1 MKISK
6 FSSIVSTLT
15 VLFALLGTANPSLAL
30 DTPNTSRQQ
39 TVSWGWADNADKK
52 HRDFS
57 EDDYADA
64 MEMAPIKVTTTL
76 NGPSRRVVLEAWDPF
91 QQGWVLESQSRT
103 DGTGVALLRVNP
115 YCDGYTKDASEWCDR
130 DITYRIRVLKSGIQ
144 RQVISKPFLVTFVK
158 SENAQM

>member
-1 MKISK
+1 MKLSRFNK
-6 FSSIVSTLT
+6 LCSGMT
-15 VLFALLGTANPSLAL
+15 VLYVLLGSVTSSFALDNP
-30 DTPNTSRQQ
+30 TTSRQQ
-39 TVSWGWADNADKK
+39 TVTWGWADGADKK

-64 MEMAPIKVTTTL
+64 MEMAPIKVIVTT

-115 YCDGYTKDASEWCDR
+115 YCDGYSKDASEWCDR
-130 DITYRIRVLKSGIQ
+130 DITYRVRVLKSGIQ
-144 RQVISKPFLVTFVK
+144 RQVVSKPFLVTFVK
-158 SENAQM
+158 SEDAQM

>member
-1 MKISK
+1 MKLSK
-6 FSSIVSTLT
+6 FSLVMSVMT
-15 VLFALLGTANPSLAL
+15 VLFGLIISSNASYAL

-39 TVSWGWADNADKK
+39 TVTWGWADGADKK

-64 MEMAPIKVTTTL
+64 MEMAPIKVTTSV
-76 NGPSRRVVLEAWDPF
+76 NGPSRRVILETWDPF
-91 QQGWVLESQSRT
+91 QQGWTIESQSRT

-115 YCDGYTKDASEWCDR
+115 YCEGYTKDASEWCDR

-158 SENAQM
+158 SEDAQM

>member
-1 MKISK
+1 MKLSKISRV
-6 FSSIVSTLT
+6 IGTLT
-15 VLFALLGTANPSLAL
+15 VLFALLGSANSSYAL

-39 TVSWGWADNADKK
+39 TVSWGWADGADKK

-103 DGTGVALLRVNP
+103 DGAGVALLRVNP

-158 SENAQM
+158 SEDAQM

>member
-1 MKISK
+1 M
-6 FSSIVSTLT
+6 T
-15 VLFALLGTANPSLAL
+15 VLFFLFGSAASSFAL
-30 DTPNTSRQQ
+30 DAPNTSRQQ
-39 TVSWGWADNADKK
+39 TVTWGWADGADKK

-64 MEMAPIKVTTTL
+64 MEMAPVKVTATA

-91 QQGWVLESQSRT
+91 SQGWTIESQSRT
-103 DGTGVALLRVNP
+103 DGTGIALLRVNP

-130 DITYRIRVLKSGIQ
+130 EVTYRIRVLKSGIQ

-158 SENAQM
+158 SEDAQM